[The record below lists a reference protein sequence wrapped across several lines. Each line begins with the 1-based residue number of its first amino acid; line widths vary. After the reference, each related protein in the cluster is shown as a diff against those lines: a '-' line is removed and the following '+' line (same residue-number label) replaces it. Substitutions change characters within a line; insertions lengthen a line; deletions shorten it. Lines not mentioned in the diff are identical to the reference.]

1 MRPLGFEEYL
11 SEQFWKQ
18 YQGLDDESPD
28 AESEWITDLSPDEW
42 IDYAEAWS
50 AKRVI
55 MELTK
60 E

>member
-1 MRPLGFEEYL
+1 MVRETIVET
-11 SEQFWKQ
+11 

-28 AESEWITDLSPDEW
+28 AEDEWITDLSPDEW

-55 MELTK
+55 NELTK
-60 E
+60 EG